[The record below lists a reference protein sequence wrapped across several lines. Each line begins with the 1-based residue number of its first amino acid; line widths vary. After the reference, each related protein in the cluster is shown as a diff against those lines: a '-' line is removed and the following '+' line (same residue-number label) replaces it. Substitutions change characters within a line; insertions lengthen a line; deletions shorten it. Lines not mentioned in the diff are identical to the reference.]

1 MSVFVDLERCIACHA
16 CEVACRQRHEGQSN
30 VSLQIVNHRVS
41 LPHMCRQCGTP
52 VCVLACYAGALVQ
65 EKDVIAFHAEKC
77 TGCEMCVVACPLGV
91 VWTNK
96 LAHKCDL
103 CSGEPA
109 CVATCPTNALAKD
122 YQSIADRFRSRAIRT
137 LRRGWR

>member
-1 MSVFVDLERCIACHA
+1 
-16 CEVACRQRHEGQSN
+16 
-30 VSLQIVNHRVS
+30 VNQRVS

-52 VCVLACYAGALVQ
+52 VCALACYAGALVQ

-77 TGCEMCVVACPLGV
+77 TGCDMCVVACPLGV

-109 CVATCPTNALAKD
+109 CVATCPTKALAKD
-122 YQSIADRFRSRAIRT
+122 YQSIADRFRSRAVRT